1 MDLGLEGK
9 VALVSG
15 GNRGIGLAIARRL
28 AAEGCNLMLVARD
41 EDALATAARTIVAET
56 ARRVEVFAADIGT
69 RAGIDAAA
77 AAIEKAYGHID
88 ILINNAGSPVT
99 GDFLELDDAA
109 WQKAFAVKVF
119 GCVRLSRALWPMLKE
134 SHGAVINMSG
144 TKNYLPAPGGAIGGA
159 MNAAVTNFSKVLAN
173 QGLIDDVNVNTIHPG
188 IILGALD
195 DRNVAAQAKLRA
207 ISADEIKTTRLAAL
221 GVRRFG
227 EAEDVA
233 DVVAFL
239 VSPVARHI
247 QGTNTVIDGGN
258 RRMI

>member
-1 MDLGLEGK
+1 MDLGLEGN

-28 AAEGCNLMLVARD
+28 AAEGCDLMLVARD
-41 EDALATAARTIVAET
+41 EDALRQAARTITTETGRWAEI
-56 ARRVEVFAADIGT
+56 FAADLGT
-69 RAGIDAAA
+69 RAGTDAAA
-77 AAIEKAYGHID
+77 ALEKTYGRID
-88 ILINNAGSPVT
+88 ILINNAGAPLT

-109 WQKAFAVKVF
+109 WQEAFALKVF
-119 GCVRLSRALWPMLKE
+119 GCVRLCRALWPMLKE
-134 SHGAVINMSG
+134 SHGAVVNMSG
-144 TKNYLPAPGGAIGGA
+144 TKNYLPSPGGAIGGA
-159 MNAAVTNFSKVLAN
+159 MNAAVTNFSKALAN
-173 QGLIDDVNVNTIHPG
+173 PGLIDDINVNAIHPG

-207 ISADEIKTTRLAAL
+207 MSADEIKATRLAAL

-227 EAEDVA
+227 EADDVA

-239 VSPVARHI
+239 ASPAARHI

>member
-69 RAGIDAAA
+69 RAGIGAAA
-77 AAIEKAYGHID
+77 AAIEKAYGRID

>member
-77 AAIEKAYGHID
+77 AAIEKAYGRID

>member
-69 RAGIDAAA
+69 RAGIDDAA
-77 AAIEKAYGHID
+77 AAIEKAYGRID